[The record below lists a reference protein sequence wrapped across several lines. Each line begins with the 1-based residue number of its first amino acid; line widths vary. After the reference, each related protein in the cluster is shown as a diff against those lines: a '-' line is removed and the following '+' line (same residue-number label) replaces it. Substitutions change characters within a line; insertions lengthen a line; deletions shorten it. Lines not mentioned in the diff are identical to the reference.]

1 MACKQN
7 KQNICTSK
15 AKLLVAEFELVIAGL
30 SLRRHAAKFELV
42 IAGLSLHLHAARFE
56 LVIAGFSLHRH
67 AAKFELVIAGFSLH
81 RHAAPLCMAHF
92 FVLASAGLQL
102 LHPFRIS
109 FVFSW
114 PAHLGCL
121 HHPWHLL
128 SLSHTSIA
136 HLLRF
141 GPCS

>member
-30 SLRRHAAKFELV
+30 
-42 IAGLSLHLHAARFE
+42 
-56 LVIAGFSLHRH
+56 SLHRH

-109 FVFSW
+109 FVFLGLLILGASIILGIFFLFLIHQLLTCFDL
-114 PAHLGCL
+114 ALVLETRDGQKQVALHL
-121 HHPWHLL
+121 H
-128 SLSHTSIA
+128 I
-136 HLLRF
+136 
-141 GPCS
+141 